1 MLILSILWWSP
12 CLAESDKPYINN
24 IPKPGLNTAIEIE
37 PSWSLSDMLLRS
49 FTINTSRHEE
59 PASSLGD
66 AIAREISVN
75 VGYTTAIS
83 PSWQDRKNDST
94 QKKLQKQTFTETISF
109 NGLSPYFARV
119 TLYQYLEPK
128 YQQSFEPDFSYSF
141 GVASYAPDTLSL
153 EYANYSGNRLN
164 PKVGEEFT
172 DINAGT
178 ISTTYRYEMPESVTQ
193 FLHPSDDASILGW
206 VSHNLTPEYELGKW
220 WKQSFGLGVSIPV
233 WEKISFWGQANI
245 YPDSSKHSLSD
256 PDFIYGFGYYD
267 WSPGGFILAYTSYA
281 PNSFPWSPEKGG
293 DFADGS
299 VFFGYNLDVE
309 AITDFITGESKKK
322 KKKPSRTHAPWG
334 PNVKD
339 WGG

>member
-1 MLILSILWWSP
+1 
-12 CLAESDKPYINN
+12 
-24 IPKPGLNTAIEIE
+24 
-37 PSWSLSDMLLRS
+37 MLLRS

-256 PDFIYGFGYYD
+256 PDFIRSEERRVGK
-267 WSPGGFILAYTSYA
+267 
-281 PNSFPWSPEKGG
+281 EC
-293 DFADGS
+293 
-299 VFFGYNLDVE
+299 
-309 AITDFITGESKKK
+309 
-322 KKKPSRTHAPWG
+322 
-334 PNVKD
+334 
-339 WGG
+339 